1 MPATIEFYAG
11 NAKAI
16 VKAVQEGE
24 DPRKLKNTV
33 GYVNLSFHLP
43 PITSI
48 DQLVEAINRE
58 LNTELPSFEEALEDG
73 QLLEDEEDKSVDL
86 VDSEWVKAVAGLKDV
101 PVEPVFARWVEI
113 MSEEEGAKISPSPK
127 LKIALGE
134 FLQLVRK
141 TSAQKVSLLHV
152 WSF

>member
-1 MPATIEFYAG
+1 MAATIEFYAG

-16 VKAVQEGE
+16 VRAVQDGE
-24 DPRKLKNTV
+24 DPRRLKNTL

-48 DQLVEAINRE
+48 DQLIEAINSE
-58 LNTELPSFEEALEDG
+58 LSAELPSFEEALEDG

-86 VDSEWVKAVAGLKDV
+86 VDSEWVKALAALKDV
-101 PVEPVFARWVEI
+101 PLDPVFNRWIEI

-127 LKIALGE
+127 LKVALGE

-141 TSAQKVSLLHV
+141 TSSQKASLLHV